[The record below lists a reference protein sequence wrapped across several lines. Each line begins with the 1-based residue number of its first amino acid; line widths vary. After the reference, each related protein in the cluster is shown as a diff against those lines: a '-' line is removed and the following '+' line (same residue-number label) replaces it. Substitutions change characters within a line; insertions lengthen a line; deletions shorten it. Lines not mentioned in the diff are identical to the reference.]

1 MQSQFS
7 AKNKRRYNDDDA
19 NTDSHQQIVPPRM
32 HAQSRPS
39 HKND

>member
-7 AKNKRRYNDDDA
+7 AKNKRRYNDDD
-19 NTDSHQQIVPPRM
+19 NTDSHQQVAPPKK
-32 HAQSRPS
+32 HLQSRPS